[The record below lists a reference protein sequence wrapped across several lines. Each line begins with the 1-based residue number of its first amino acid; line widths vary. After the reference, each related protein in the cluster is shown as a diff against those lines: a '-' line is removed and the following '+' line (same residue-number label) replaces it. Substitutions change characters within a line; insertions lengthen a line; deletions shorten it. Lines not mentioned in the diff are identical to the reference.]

1 MATRLVI
8 ATKNAGKVAELREL
22 LGALGFD
29 ALSLRDLE
37 DAPEIV
43 EDADSFSGNALKKAL
58 AVAAAY
64 GCAALADDSGLE
76 VDALGGA
83 PGVLSARYGGEG
95 RSDADRN
102 ALLLEALRDV
112 PAAAR
117 AARFRCALA
126 FVEPGAEART
136 FEGVFPG
143 RIAFAPS
150 GRHGFGYDPI
160 FVPDGYRVSLAEIPP
175 DEKRRVSHRAQA
187 LAAFARWVESR

>member
-8 ATKNAGKVAELREL
+8 ATKNAGKVAELRDL

-29 ALSLRDLE
+29 VLPLHDLP

-43 EDADSFSGNALKKAL
+43 EDAGTFSGNAAKKAI

-64 GCAALADDSGLE
+64 GCAALGDDSGLE

-95 RSDADRN
+95 LSDVARN
-102 ALLLEALRDV
+102 DLLLEALRDV
-112 PAAAR
+112 PAPAR
-117 AARFRCALA
+117 TARFRCALA
-126 FVEPGAEART
+126 FAAPGASARM

-143 RIAFAPS
+143 RIAFTPR
-150 GRHGFGYDPI
+150 GRHGFGYDPV
-160 FVPDGYRVSLAEIPP
+160 FVPDGYDVSLAEIPP
-175 DEKRRVSHRAQA
+175 EEKRRMSHRARA
-187 LAAFARWVESR
+187 LAAFAHWVESR

>member
-29 ALSLRDLE
+29 VVSLCDLRG
-37 DAPEIV
+37 APEIV

-64 GCAALADDSGLE
+64 RCASLADDSGLE

-83 PGVLSARYGGEG
+83 PGVKSARYGGEG
-95 RSDADRN
+95 LSDAERSS
-102 ALLLEALRDV
+102 LLLEALRDV
-112 PAAAR
+112 PAPAR
-117 AARFRCALA
+117 TARFRCALA

-143 RIAFAPS
+143 RISSAPP
-150 GRHGFGYDPI
+150 GRHGFGTTSASPRS
-160 FVPDGYRVSLAEIPP
+160 PRTRS
-175 DEKRRVSHRAQA
+175 
-187 LAAFARWVESR
+187 AA